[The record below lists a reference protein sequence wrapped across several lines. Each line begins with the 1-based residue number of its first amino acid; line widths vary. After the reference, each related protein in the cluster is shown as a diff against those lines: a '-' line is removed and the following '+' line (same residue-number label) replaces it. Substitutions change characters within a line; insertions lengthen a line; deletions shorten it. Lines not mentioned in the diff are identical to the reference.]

1 MQRKLNLQSE
11 WNTVIRKNEYMLL
24 FEPTD
29 KIKTGD
35 TLCIYNTGE
44 KMEYLVVN
52 TYESRLIDVIKD
64 DIIHKWYF
72 SHLVKYALRHDPDIP
87 YYHQLTDDMSHKTWN
102 EKLKDVLSLCIQN
115 YYGKP
120 IEKIVKVVVFTEKLS
135 YRSSDMFD
143 IPPSANWERVKKLL

>member
-1 MQRKLNLQSE
+1 MARKLNLKSE

-24 FEPTD
+24 FEPTN

-35 TLCIYNTGE
+35 TLRIYNLGE
-44 KMEYLVVN
+44 TMEYLVVN

-72 SHLVKYALRHDPDIP
+72 SDLVEHALQHDPDVP
-87 YYHQLTDDMSHKTWN
+87 YYHQLTNDMSHKTWN
-102 EKLKDVLSLCIQN
+102 EKLKSVLSLCIQN
-115 YYGKP
+115 HYGKP

-135 YRSSDMFD
+135 YRSNDEFD
-143 IPPSANWERVKKLL
+143 IPSANWKRVKRLL

>member
-1 MQRKLNLQSE
+1 MRRKLNLKSE

-44 KMEYLVVN
+44 TMEYLVVN

-72 SHLVKYALRHDPDIP
+72 SDLVKYALQHDPDIP

-102 EKLKDVLSLCIQN
+102 EKLKDVLSSCIQN

-135 YRSSDMFD
+135 YRSNDIFD
-143 IPPSANWERVKKLL
+143 IPPSANWQRVKKLL

>member
-1 MQRKLNLQSE
+1 MARKLNLKSE

-24 FEPTD
+24 FEPTN

-35 TLCIYNTGE
+35 TLRIYNLGE
-44 KMEYLVVN
+44 TMDYLVVN

-72 SHLVKYALRHDPDIP
+72 SDLVEYALQHDPDVP

-102 EKLKDVLSLCIQN
+102 EKLKSVLSLCIQN
-115 YYGKP
+115 QYGKP
-120 IEKIVKVVVFTEKLS
+120 IEKIVKVVVFREELN
-135 YRSSDMFD
+135 YRSGDEFD
-143 IPPSANWERVKKLL
+143 IPSANWQRVKRLL

>member
-1 MQRKLNLQSE
+1 MRRKLNLKSE

-24 FEPTD
+24 FEPTN

-44 KMEYLVVN
+44 TMEYLVVN

-72 SHLVKYALRHDPDIP
+72 SDLVKYALQHDPNIP

-102 EKLKDVLSLCIQN
+102 EKLKNVLSLCIQN

-120 IEKIVKVVVFTEKLS
+120 FEKIVKVVVFTEKLS
-135 YRSSDMFD
+135 YRSGDIFD
-143 IPPSANWERVKKLL
+143 IPPSANWERVKRLL

>member
-1 MQRKLNLQSE
+1 MRRKLNLESE

-24 FEPTD
+24 FEPTS
-29 KIKTGD
+29 KIKNGD
-35 TLCIYNTGE
+35 TLCIYNKGE
-44 KMEYLVVN
+44 TMEYLVIN

-72 SHLVKYALRHDPDIP
+72 SDLVKYALQHDPKIP

-102 EKLKDVLSLCIQN
+102 EKFKNVLSLCIQN
-115 YYGKP
+115 HYGKP

-135 YRSSDMFD
+135 YRSNDIFD
-143 IPPSANWERVKKLL
+143 IPPSANWKRVKKLL

>member
-1 MQRKLNLQSE
+1 MARKLNLKSE

-24 FEPTD
+24 FEPTN

-35 TLCIYNTGE
+35 TLRIYNLGE
-44 KMEYLVVN
+44 TMDYLVVN

-72 SHLVKYALRHDPDIP
+72 SDLVEYALQHDSDVP
-87 YYHQLTDDMSHKTWN
+87 YYHQLTNDMSHKTWN
-102 EKLKDVLSLCIQN
+102 EKLKSVLSLCIQN
-115 YYGKP
+115 HYGKP

-135 YRSSDMFD
+135 YRISDEFD
-143 IPPSANWERVKKLL
+143 IPSANWKRVKRLL